1 METITIK
8 CEACKNRIVIENK
21 TGVHLCSICECK
33 NEHYV
38 FPNDLTIEE
47 ISAQCGF
54 CNTSYF
60 IKIFKN
66 EELFTPRQFRQQ
78 HALNNIFL

>member
-38 FPNDLTIEE
+38 FPSDLTIDE
-47 ISAQCGF
+47 ITYA
-54 CNTSYF
+54 N
-60 IKIFKN
+60 KLFKDFKKS
-66 EELFTPRQFRQQ
+66 LKK
-78 HALNNIFL
+78 NNIERSNIDIMDIVVYIIKTK

>member
-1 METITIK
+1 MDTITIK

-38 FPNDLTIEE
+38 FPSDLTVDE
-47 ISAQCGF
+47 ITYA
-54 CNTSYF
+54 N
-60 IKIFKN
+60 KLFKDFKKS
-66 EELFTPRQFRQQ
+66 LKK
-78 HALNNIFL
+78 NNIERSNIDIMDIVVYIIKTK

>member
-47 ISAQCGF
+47 ITYA
-54 CNTSYF
+54 N
-60 IKIFKN
+60 KLFKDFKKS
-66 EELFTPRQFRQQ
+66 LKK
-78 HALNNIFL
+78 NNIERNNIDIMDIVVYILKTK

>member
-1 METITIK
+1 MEAITIK

-38 FPNDLTIEE
+38 FPSDLTVEE
-47 ISAQCGF
+47 ITYA
-54 CNTSYF
+54 N
-60 IKIFKN
+60 KLFKDFKKT
-66 EELFTPRQFRQQ
+66 LKK
-78 HALNNIFL
+78 NNIDRSNIDIMDIVVYIIKTK

>member
-1 METITIK
+1 MEAITIK

-38 FPNDLTIEE
+38 FPSDLTIEE
-47 ISAQCGF
+47 ITYA
-54 CNTSYF
+54 N
-60 IKIFKN
+60 KLFKDFKKS
-66 EELFTPRQFRQQ
+66 LKK
-78 HALNNIFL
+78 NNIERSNIDIMDIVVYIIKTK

>member
-38 FPNDLTIEE
+38 FPSDLSIEE
-47 ISAQCGF
+47 VTYA
-54 CNTSYF
+54 N
-60 IKIFKN
+60 KLFKDFKKS
-66 EELFTPRQFRQQ
+66 LKK
-78 HALNNIFL
+78 NNIERSNIDIMDIVVYIIKTK

>member
-38 FPNDLTIEE
+38 FPSDLTIEE
-47 ISAQCGF
+47 ITYANKLFKDFKKALKKNDLERS
-54 CNTSYF
+54 NIDIMDIVVYI
-60 IKIFKN
+60 IKTK
-66 EELFTPRQFRQQ
+66 
-78 HALNNIFL
+78 

>member
-8 CEACKNRIVIENK
+8 CEVCKNRIVIENK

-38 FPNDLTIEE
+38 FPSDLTIDE
-47 ISAQCGF
+47 ITYA
-54 CNTSYF
+54 N
-60 IKIFKN
+60 KLFKDFKKS
-66 EELFTPRQFRQQ
+66 LKK
-78 HALNNIFL
+78 NNIDRSNIDIMDIVVYIIKTK

>member
-38 FPNDLTIEE
+38 FPMDLTIEE
-47 ISAQCGF
+47 ITYA
-54 CNTSYF
+54 N
-60 IKIFKN
+60 KLFKDFKKS
-66 EELFTPRQFRQQ
+66 LKK
-78 HALNNIFL
+78 NNIERNNIDIMDIVVYILKTK

>member
-1 METITIK
+1 MEHITIK

-38 FPNDLTIEE
+38 FPTDLTIEE
-47 ISAQCGF
+47 ITYANKLFKDFKKALKKNDLERS
-54 CNTSYF
+54 NIDIMDIVVYI
-60 IKIFKN
+60 IKTK
-66 EELFTPRQFRQQ
+66 
-78 HALNNIFL
+78 

>member
-38 FPNDLTIEE
+38 FPSDLTIEE
-47 ISAQCGF
+47 ITYA
-54 CNTSYF
+54 N
-60 IKIFKN
+60 KLFKDFKKS
-66 EELFTPRQFRQQ
+66 LKK
-78 HALNNIFL
+78 NNIERSNIDIMDIVVYIIKTK

>member
-38 FPNDLTIEE
+38 FPNDLTTEE
-47 ISAQCGF
+47 ITYA
-54 CNTSYF
+54 N
-60 IKIFKN
+60 KLFKDFKKS
-66 EELFTPRQFRQQ
+66 LKK
-78 HALNNIFL
+78 NNIERSNIDIMDIVVYIIKTK

>member
-1 METITIK
+1 MDTITIK

-38 FPNDLTIEE
+38 FPSDLTIEE
-47 ISAQCGF
+47 ITYANKLFKDFKKSLKK
-54 CNTSYF
+54 NNLDRSNIDIMDIVVYI
-60 IKIFKN
+60 IKTK
-66 EELFTPRQFRQQ
+66 
-78 HALNNIFL
+78 

>member
-38 FPNDLTIEE
+38 FPSDLTIEE
-47 ISAQCGF
+47 ITYA
-54 CNTSYF
+54 N
-60 IKIFKN
+60 KLFKDFKKS
-66 EELFTPRQFRQQ
+66 LKK
-78 HALNNIFL
+78 NNIDRSNIDIMDIVVYIIKTK

>member
-1 METITIK
+1 MDTITIK

-38 FPNDLTIEE
+38 FPSDLTIEE
-47 ISAQCGF
+47 ITYA
-54 CNTSYF
+54 N
-60 IKIFKN
+60 KLFKDFKKS
-66 EELFTPRQFRQQ
+66 LKK
-78 HALNNIFL
+78 NNIDRSNIDIMDIVVYIIKTK

>member
-1 METITIK
+1 MEHITIK

-38 FPNDLTIEE
+38 FPTDLTIEE
-47 ISAQCGF
+47 ITYANKLFKDFKKSLKKHDIES
-54 CNTSYF
+54 NNNDIMDIVVYI
-60 IKIFKN
+60 IKSK
-66 EELFTPRQFRQQ
+66 
-78 HALNNIFL
+78 

>member
-38 FPNDLTIEE
+38 FPSDLTVEE
-47 ISAQCGF
+47 ITYA
-54 CNTSYF
+54 N
-60 IKIFKN
+60 KLFKDFKKT
-66 EELFTPRQFRQQ
+66 LKK
-78 HALNNIFL
+78 NNIDRSNIDIMDIVVYIIKTK

>member
-8 CEACKNRIVIENK
+8 CEVCKNRIVIENK

-38 FPNDLTIEE
+38 FPSDLTIEE
-47 ISAQCGF
+47 ITYA
-54 CNTSYF
+54 N
-60 IKIFKN
+60 KLFKDFKKS
-66 EELFTPRQFRQQ
+66 LKK
-78 HALNNIFL
+78 NNIDRSNIDVMDIVVYIIKSK

>member
-38 FPNDLTIEE
+38 FPSDLTIEE
-47 ISAQCGF
+47 ITYANKLFKDFKKSLKK
-54 CNTSYF
+54 NNLDRSNIDIMDIVVYI
-60 IKIFKN
+60 IKTK
-66 EELFTPRQFRQQ
+66 
-78 HALNNIFL
+78 